1 MISLDL
7 YYALLVLQV
16 RMISLGWPN
25 FIAKKKI
32 TITFDSARWPRVCG
46 EILFFVFTKVPG
58 NKIYNGF
65 ARATVLSRYHE
76 TMIFFVSVPLQIEEF
91 AKVRTISKADIMSKT
106 ETIFRKQFPVTILTD
121 CRLCFL
127 TKSKTSVPAGLTP
140 FFLYTEFTLI
150 SSQSTRAPNQNHT
163 APKQCWLLNSHL
175 YCLHQNIAHGFRVTL
190 CKRWQTLPLIW
201 PLNCAMGHCAGALTL
216 GKQTMNWNHV
226 WQKTCSFLHWL
237 IAGWHQASGAL
248 VKVGA
253 SEARNGHDSP
263 GFVPFPRG
271 GGSGMF

>member
-25 FIAKKKI
+25 FIVKKKFFM
-32 TITFDSARWPRVCG
+32 ITFDSARWSRVCG
-46 EILFFVFTKVPG
+46 EFFVFTKVPG

-76 TMIFFVSVPLQIEEF
+76 TMMFFVSVPLQIEEF

-106 ETIFRKQFPVTILTD
+106 ETIFRKQFSVTILTD

-140 FFLYTEFTLI
+140 FFSLH
-150 SSQSTRAPNQNHT
+150 RVHT
-163 APKQCWLLNSHL
+163 DL
-175 YCLHQNIAHGFRVTL
+175 
-190 CKRWQTLPLIW
+190 
-201 PLNCAMGHCAGALTL
+201 
-216 GKQTMNWNHV
+216 
-226 WQKTCSFLHWL
+226 
-237 IAGWHQASGAL
+237 
-248 VKVGA
+248 
-253 SEARNGHDSP
+253 
-263 GFVPFPRG
+263 
-271 GGSGMF
+271 